1 MNFDD
6 AIQLGTP
13 IRRTAWSKYIFRQ
26 NGVWLVQGTPSRVVS
41 ATDVTAE
48 DLLAGDWTN
57 LDAAGVVVAAQDPPV
72 RQIVSPNATGTP
84 ATG

>member
-1 MNFDD
+1 
-6 AIQLGTP
+6 
-13 IRRTAWSKYIFRQ
+13 
-26 NGVWLVQGTPSRVVS
+26 VVS

-57 LDAAGVVVAAQDPPV
+57 LDATGVVVAAQDPPV
-72 RQIVSPNATGTP
+72 RQVVSPTAMGTP